1 MSISDMRF
9 SSTSDP
15 EDSSTDMV
23 AFMRFMDLVRPSIFD
38 LAISIFAFDAEVPMM
53 YICSRIMS

>member
-53 YICSRIMS
+53 YTW